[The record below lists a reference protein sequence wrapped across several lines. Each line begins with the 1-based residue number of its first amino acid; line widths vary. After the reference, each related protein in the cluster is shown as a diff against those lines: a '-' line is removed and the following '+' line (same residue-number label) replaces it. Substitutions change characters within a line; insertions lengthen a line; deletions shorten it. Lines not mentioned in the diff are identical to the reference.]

1 MNRNRIAVSLVVLL
15 ASLAAHAQSGAQQS
29 FDSIKALSG
38 NWEGKTQMSDPV
50 QVSFRVTA
58 GGSAVMSEIVSRMKG
73 KPEDMITMFHVDND
87 RVMATHYCTAGN
99 QPRMVASASPDGRTI
114 SFNFVDGTNIAS
126 PKAGHM
132 DHLVI
137 TIADA
142 DHHTEDWTFVK
153 DGKEL
158 KEHFELA
165 RAKVAGL

>member
-1 MNRNRIAVSLVVLL
+1 MKSLRIATCLAFLL
-15 ASLAAHAQSGAQQS
+15 AAVAALAQSDAQKT
-29 FDSIKALSG
+29 FDHLKTLNG
-38 NWEGKTQMSDPV
+38 HWEGKANGKDLKV
-50 QVSFRVTA
+50 DFRPTA
-58 GGSAVMSEIVSRMKG
+58 GGSAIMSEILG
-73 KPEDMITMFHVDND
+73 DEDMITMFHVDND
-87 RVMATHYCTAGN
+87 HVMATHYCTAGN

-114 SFNFVDGTNIAS
+114 TFNFADGTNIAG

-137 TIADA
+137 TITDA

-158 KEHFELA
+158 KEHFDLA